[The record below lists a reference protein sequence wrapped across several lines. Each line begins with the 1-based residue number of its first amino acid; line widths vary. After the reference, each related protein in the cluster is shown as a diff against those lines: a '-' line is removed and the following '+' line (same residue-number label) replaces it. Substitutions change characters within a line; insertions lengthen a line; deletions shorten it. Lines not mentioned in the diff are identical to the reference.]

1 MTHLLST
8 GTLHLFRGRQLT
20 SPSNYRTSDENH
32 FLNRFGAISVPGMR
46 RKAKFGYIARGFAH
60 FLTRTRLLYSYPIA
74 STIGISAARL
84 AGK

>member
-8 GTLHLFRGRQLT
+8 GTFSHAVT
-20 SPSNYRTSDENH
+20 WASSNIRTSEETY
-32 FLNRFGAISVPGMR
+32 FSNRFGAISVPGMR

-84 AGK
+84 AGR